1 MALLFH
7 GPYHEKCTS
16 AYVMGLQYEGV
27 TPGRTTLL
35 EAVNVALAC
44 IGEQPVNS
52 LEGQQVGEVWMA
64 QQTLLEFHKEGQSRG
79 WSWNMEYE
87 YPFSRDETTKQITI
101 PENVIS
107 FSLDPYR
114 WNGRFQL
121 RGLRVYDR
129 VNRSYQI
136 EDGISPL
143 HADVTWLL
151 AWDESPEVFNR
162 WITIRAAR
170 VFSDR
175 VLGSD
180 QVFKFTSLDEQQAL
194 VELNRVEF
202 DQHQPNSLTGGRG
215 LRPFPTYQ
223 AGFGLLDRR
232 LAGGTH
238 LG

>member
-1 MALLFH
+1 
-7 GPYHEKCTS
+7 
-16 AYVMGLQYEGV
+16 MGLQYQGV

-35 EAVNVALAC
+35 EAVNIALAC

-52 LEGQQVGEVWMA
+52 LSAQQVGEAWMA
-64 QQTLLEFHKEGQSRG
+64 EQTLREFHKEGQSRS
-79 WSWNMEYE
+79 WSWNTEYE
-87 YPFSRDETTKQITI
+87 YPFERDATTNEIVI
-101 PENVIS
+101 PTNAIA

-121 RGLRVYDR
+121 RGQRIYDR
-129 VNRSYQI
+129 EKRTYKI

-143 HADVTWLL
+143 HADVVWLL
-151 AWDESPEVFNR
+151 PWDDCPEAFNR

-180 QVFKFTSLDEQQAL
+180 QVFKYTSVDEQQAL

-202 DQHQPNSLTGGRG
+202 EQHQPNSLTGGRG

-223 AGFGLLDRR
+223 AGTGLVGRR
-232 LAGGTH
+232 FAGGMS